1 MDLIRI
7 IFDIGMRKWDELNI
21 LVTWSI

>member
-7 IFDIGMRKWDELNI
+7 
-21 LVTWSI
+21 

>member
-7 IFDIGMRKWDELNI
+7 I
-21 LVTWSI
+21 

>member
-7 IFDIGMRKWDELNI
+7 
-21 LVTWSI
+21 SIMIEEGN